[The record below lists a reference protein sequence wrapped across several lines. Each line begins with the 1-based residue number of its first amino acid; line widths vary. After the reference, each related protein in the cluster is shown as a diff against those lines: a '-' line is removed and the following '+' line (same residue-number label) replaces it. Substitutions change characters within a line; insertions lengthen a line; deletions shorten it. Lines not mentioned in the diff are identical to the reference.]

1 MIKYDDKNKVKRE
14 KMVDSQIVARGIV
27 DPRVLEAMRN
37 VPRELF
43 VKEEY
48 SDDAFC
54 DAPLSIGYGQ
64 TISQPYIVA
73 YMTEKLQI
81 KRNDCVLEI
90 GTGSG
95 YQTAVLA
102 QLARHVY
109 TVEIVEALSILARE
123 RLRKAGYTNISYRV
137 RDGSLGW
144 EEEAPFDAVMITA
157 APARIPEKIIEQLD
171 KEGRMVA
178 PVGTVSQQLYRIT
191 RGSEGLVKERLI
203 SVRFVP
209 MTGRMDFDS

>member
-1 MIKYDDKNKVKRE
+1 MIKYDNKNKVKRE

-27 DPRVLEAMRN
+27 DPRVIDAMKN

-48 SDDAFC
+48 FDEAFC

-73 YMTEKLQI
+73 YMTEKLRI

-109 TVEIVEALSILARE
+109 TVEIVETLARLARE
-123 RLRKAGYTNISYRV
+123 RLMKVGYNNISYRI

-157 APARIPEKIIEQLD
+157 APARIPEKIIEQLG
-171 KEGRMVA
+171 KGGRIVA
-178 PVGTVSQQLYRIT
+178 PVGTVSQQLYRVT
-191 RGSEGLVKERLI
+191 RDSEGLVKERLI
-203 SVRFVP
+203 DVRFVL
-209 MTGRMDFDS
+209 MTGGMDFDS

>member
-1 MIKYDDKNKVKRE
+1 
-14 KMVDSQIVARGIV
+14 
-27 DPRVLEAMRN
+27 
-37 VPRELF
+37 
-43 VKEEY
+43 
-48 SDDAFC
+48 
-54 DAPLSIGYGQ
+54 IGYGQ

-73 YMTEKLQI
+73 YMTEKLRI

-109 TVEIVEALSILARE
+109 TVEIVETLARLARE
-123 RLRKAGYTNISYRV
+123 RLMKVGYNNISYRI

-157 APARIPEKIIEQLD
+157 APARIPEKIIEQLG
-171 KEGRMVA
+171 KGGRIVA
-178 PVGTVSQQLYRIT
+178 PVGTVSQQLYRVT
-191 RGSEGLVKERLI
+191 RDSEGLVKERLI
-203 SVRFVP
+203 DVRFVL
-209 MTGRMDFDS
+209 MTGGMDFDS